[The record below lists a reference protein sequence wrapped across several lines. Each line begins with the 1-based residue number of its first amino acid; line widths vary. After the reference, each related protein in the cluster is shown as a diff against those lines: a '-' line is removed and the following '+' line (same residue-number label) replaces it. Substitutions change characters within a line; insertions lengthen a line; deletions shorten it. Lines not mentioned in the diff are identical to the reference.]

1 MASLSAGTCQT
12 GFVTHAYETS
22 ATDEGE
28 SGTGEKK
35 DGHTEAGRELQSEGH
50 RPRQDEETR
59 DGHP

>member
-12 GFVTHAYETS
+12 GFVTHAYE
-22 ATDEGE
+22 E